1 MPRNIQK
8 NAEEARELLAR
19 LRKER
24 REIDIT
30 GKEMFEILTQID
42 AGREQAFEAIYTCW
56 LFGLA
61 VGYRAGQR
69 DAKRKRK

>member
-1 MPRNIQK
+1 
-8 NAEEARELLAR
+8 
-19 LRKER
+19 
-24 REIDIT
+24 
-30 GKEMFEILTQID
+30 MFEILTQID